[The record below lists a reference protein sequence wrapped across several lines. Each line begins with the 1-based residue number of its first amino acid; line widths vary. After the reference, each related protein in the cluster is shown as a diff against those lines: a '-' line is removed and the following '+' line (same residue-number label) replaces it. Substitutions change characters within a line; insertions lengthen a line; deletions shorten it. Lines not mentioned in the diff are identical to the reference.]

1 MRTDFSFLRQRRFRL
16 FATSSLIATALAG
29 CGGGGS
35 VVDSPGGGG
44 GGGVRS
50 DVSALFHVDVNTG
63 KVTITPSKGD
73 SKSRAVFSGTAVK
86 FNSSVLLDQAGDV
99 GIKTLS
105 VSLTNNWGLSIGKDA
120 NGNAPGLKVTF
131 SPMTNVGAFSDIRS
145 QTTVS
150 TLAGTGTQTTVDG
163 PAAGATF
170 NLPVG
175 VAVTSDGAVYTADIG
190 GNVIRKIDNGLV
202 STLAGNGLNQSVNG
216 IGKAA
221 SVKGPY
227 GIAVN
232 PVDGAFIVTEYGG
245 NRIRRIT
252 REGQSTIVAGTGTA
266 GGTDGLGTS
275 ATFNSPGGVAVDNNG
290 IIYVTE
296 ISGHRIRKIVLG
308 PGADPRVPTSYSTGT
323 VAGSGS
329 VGFADGIGT
338 AASFSAPAGICFGGD
353 GFLYVADS
361 NNHKIRRVSPAGE
374 TVTIAG
380 TGAAGAADGNGDVAT
395 FNNPHGI
402 AWKDGALIVAVQG
415 GNRIRQLSLRANGG
429 GNPSSPNSWLVSSI
443 AGTGSAGSA
452 NGAGDTAS
460 FNQPQLL
467 TVDQSGNVYVACLDN
482 RIRTVV
488 PNGGY
493 FPIGVANGSAP
504 SEQVQLSNATGTIP
518 STGSG
523 LNVPYI
529 TYPGAIES
537 GSSSEVKQ
545 WWFTVPQG
553 VSAFEFT
560 VTVEAQTEGLVPPS
574 AVSGA
579 GSPDAIVRTLAGV
592 TNTNGFNDG
601 TGSSVRMGLIK
612 YDDLDGKGNL
622 YFTDL
627 SNNALRRMTPDGR
640 VTTIAGGPGN
650 VATAADG
657 SGATAKISS
666 INAVAVAKN
675 GLTVYF
681 GDNNLVR
688 VATIPS
694 YLDPLDAGNWTINT
708 LNSSNTAGNTNGV
721 LTGASFNTIEDMA
734 LDSAGNLYLSEF
746 FGNRVRKLTYKGDD
760 VRVGTNWQASTLAG
774 DDSAISGSSGS
785 TDGTGTGARLFN
797 PRGIDVDRDGNVY
810 VADESNFLI
819 RKITPTQVVTTIAG
833 DGTQGYLDGT
843 GLTTKFSLVYGI
855 CVDSAGFIYVSDI
868 GNFTVRRISPSRV
881 VSTVAGINSF
891 PGGADGGGNNATF
904 VRPAGLAVDQG
915 GNLYVSDQS
924 SLRSIQRSIKT
935 GTK

>member
-1 MRTDFSFLRQRRFRL
+1 MSTSFSFLRHRRLRL
-16 FATSSLIATALAG
+16 IATSSLIATALVG
-29 CGGGGS
+29 CGGGSS
-35 VVDSPGGGG
+35 VVDNSGG

-50 DVSALFHVDVNTG
+50 DVSALFHVDVKTG
-63 KVTITPSKGD
+63 EVTITPSKGD
-73 SKSRAVFSGTAVK
+73 PKSRAIFSGTAVK

-105 VSLTNNWGLSIGKDA
+105 VSLTNNWGLTIGKDA
-120 NGNAPGLKVTF
+120 NGNSPGLKVTF
-131 SPMTNVGAFSDIRS
+131 SPMTNVGAFNDIRS

-150 TLAGTGTQTTVDG
+150 NLAGTGTASTVDG

-175 VAVTSDGAVYTADIG
+175 TAVTSDGTVYTADIG
-190 GNVIRKIDNGLV
+190 GNVVRKIDNGLV

-221 SVKGPY
+221 SIKGPY

-232 PVDGAFIVTEYGG
+232 PVDGALIVTEFGG

-252 REGQSTIVAGTGTA
+252 REGQSTVVAGTGA
-266 GGTDGLGTS
+266 VGGADGLGTS
-275 ATFNSPGGVAVDNNG
+275 ATFNSPGGVAVDAAG

-296 ISGHRIRKIVLG
+296 IAGHRIRKIVLG

-338 AASFSAPAGICFGGD
+338 AASFSAPAGICVGGD

-361 NNHKIRRVSPAGE
+361 NNHKIRRLSPSGE

-380 TGAAGAADGNGDVAT
+380 TGAAGTADGNGDVAT
-395 FNNPHGI
+395 FNSPHGI
-402 AWKDGALIVAVQG
+402 AWIDGALIVAVQG
-415 GNRIRQLSLRANGG
+415 GNRIRQLTLRANGG

-443 AGTGSAGSA
+443 AGSGTAGAA
-452 NGAGDTAS
+452 NGAGDTAQ

-467 TVDQSGNVYVACLDN
+467 SVDQSGNVYVACLDN
-482 RIRTVV
+482 RIRRVV

-504 SEQVQLSNATGTIP
+504 SEQVQLSNPTGTIP

-523 LNVPYI
+523 LNVPFI
-529 TYPGAIES
+529 TYPGSLDS
-537 GSSSEVKQ
+537 GTSSAEKQ
-545 WWFTVPQG
+545 WWFIVPSG

-574 AVSGA
+574 AGSGA
-579 GSPDAIVRTLAGV
+579 GSPDAIVRTLAGT
-592 TNTNGFNDG
+592 TNNSGFNDG
-601 TGSSVRMGLIK
+601 YGAAVRMGLIK
-612 YDDLDGKGNL
+612 YDDIDDKGNV

-627 SNNALRRMTPDGR
+627 TSDALRRMTPDGR

-650 VATAADG
+650 IATSADG

-666 INAVAVAKN
+666 INAVAVSKD
-675 GLTVYF
+675 GYTVYF
-681 GDNNLVR
+681 GDVNSVR

-694 YLDPLDAGNWTINT
+694 YLSPYDAGNWTVTT
-708 LNSSNTAGNTNGV
+708 LGGGVSAGNTNGV
-721 LTGASFNTIEDMA
+721 LTGAGFNSIEDMA
-734 LDSAGNLYLSEF
+734 LDGAGNLYLTEF
-746 FGNRVRKLTYKGDD
+746 FGNRVRKLTYKG
-760 VRVGTNWQASTLAG
+760 GGITNGSNWQVSTFAG
-774 DDSAISGSSGS
+774 DDSAIWGASGS
-785 TDGTGTGARLFN
+785 TNATGNAARFFN
-797 PRGIDVDRDGNVY
+797 PRGVDVDINGNVY
-810 VADESNFLI
+810 VTDESNFMV
-819 RKITPTQVVTTIAG
+819 RKISPLQVVTTLAG
-833 DGTQGYLDGT
+833 SGTQGYLDGAAGT
-843 GLTTKFSLVYGI
+843 AQFSLGYGLT
-855 CVDSAGFIYVSDI
+855 VDSAGFVYVADI
-868 GNFTVRRISPSRV
+868 GNFDVRRISPSGV
-881 VSTVAGINSF
+881 VSTVAGTVAT
-891 PGGADGGGNNATF
+891 PGGADGGGNVATF
-904 VRPAGLAVDQG
+904 VRPAGLAIDPG
-915 GNLYVSDQS
+915 GNLYVCDQS
-924 SLRSIQRSIKT
+924 SMRLIQRSVKT